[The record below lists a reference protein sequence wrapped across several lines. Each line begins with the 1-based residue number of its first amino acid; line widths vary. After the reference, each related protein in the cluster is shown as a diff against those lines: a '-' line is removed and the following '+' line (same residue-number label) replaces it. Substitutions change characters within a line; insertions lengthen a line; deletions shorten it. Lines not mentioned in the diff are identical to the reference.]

1 MVQKG
6 SGRFPETDVSWNRV
20 DPKNSLILSPT
31 YDKLFDLG
39 LITFKPNSGKIELS
53 SRIAPKDWDKLKV
66 DDTKGLNMIPEGTDL
81 YLSYHNAHIFDF
93 TPSKGREEE
102 LLIV

>member
-1 MVQKG
+1 RCPILHQTKREKKGNFNQIRRSCSNKYARVAVIMVQKG

-53 SRIAPKDWDKLKV
+53 SRIAPKD
-66 DDTKGLNMIPEGTDL
+66 
-81 YLSYHNAHIFDF
+81 
-93 TPSKGREEE
+93 
-102 LLIV
+102 